1 MQILFRGAV
10 AWILGGLL
18 LHVSMVEAAVVVV
31 GNKTRAEVT
40 FSVSPL
46 GEKAEDFSL
55 AAGDVLPIPVTG
67 SVVIGYQSGEARQRF
82 SLEPNT
88 IYCFSRADEKLV
100 LSRLPLGEEAARDAG
115 ASPHDPENAEP
126 TPSTGSPDKGAAGE
140 ADPSGVI
147 PVKIL
152 VDDNEPGVRR
162 VWEKRLRR
170 RMAEVSR
177 IIFRHCRIRFEV
189 VAVGTWES
197 DDGITDFNES
207 LREFELAATPA
218 PAVMAIGFTSQHQ
231 LAENHHQV
239 GGTRGPLHSHVLVRE
254 FSRQFTEAERVVT
267 LVHELGHVLG
277 AVHSADPNSVMRP
290 RMTDRRARAR
300 EFRIHFDEIN
310 TLAMNLVCEELRFNK
325 SRSFREFRPET
336 KRLLGL
342 AYAAMSRALPGDDSA
357 AKFARLLVGPPDVL
371 RTPVEAPAQ
380 IVEAAKVVLGAIVD
394 AATENHGRTDAA
406 ARLDGDSIRLG
417 GDRLTEYLVRKAAA
431 AADELPDGVA
441 ANAFLLGLAIGLD
454 DSGTLRS
461 NSVSGTLC
469 AQVESKAARN
479 GRLHVLGT
487 PTMGG
492 RRDLAQH
499 FVVSS
504 ALTVMLG
511 PKAAETLGIV
521 KELRDSRSGSGFSF
535 ADLSADLAGIAFAVG
550 VANSSPSLASL
561 SESFA
566 VDDFLPDVDG
576 LEEAIPWET
585 FTAGYGFAES
595 NGFRARRAKIIEQIR
610 SLPGYRNRGR

>member
-1 MQILFRGAV
+1 MQVFLRGTV
-10 AWILGGLL
+10 GLILGGLL
-18 LHVSMVEAAVVVV
+18 LHASMVEAAVVVV
-31 GNKTRAEVT
+31 GNRTRAEVA
-40 FSVSPL
+40 FSIAPL
-46 GEKAEDFSL
+46 GERAEDFSL
-55 AAGDVLPIPVTG
+55 VAGDVVPIPVTG
-67 SVVIGYQSGEARQRF
+67 SVVIVFESGEARQRF

-88 IYCFSRADEKLV
+88 IYYFSQADEKLI
-100 LSRLPLGEEAARDAG
+100 LSRLPLGEEAARDADT
-115 ASPHDPENAEP
+115 SSNQPESAKP
-126 TPSTGSPDKGAAGE
+126 TPAAGSSDNTVAE
-140 ADPSGVI
+140 RADPSGVI

-162 VWEKRLRR
+162 VWEKRLRN

-197 DDGITDFNES
+197 DDTITDFNES
-207 LREFELAATPA
+207 MREFERAATPA
-218 PAVMAIGFTSQHQ
+218 PAVMAIGFTSQHE
-231 LAENHHQV
+231 LAGSRHQV

-254 FSRQFTEAERVVT
+254 YSRQFTEAERVQT

-277 AVHSADPNSVMRP
+277 AVHSADPSSIMRP
-290 RMTDRRARAR
+290 IMTERRARAR

-310 TLAMNLVCEELRFNK
+310 TLAMYLVCEELRLNK
-325 SRSFREFRPET
+325 ARSFHQFRPET

-342 AYAAMSRALPGDDSA
+342 AYAAMSKALPGDDSA
-357 AKFARLLVGPPDVL
+357 IKYARLLDGPPDVL
-371 RTPVEAPAQ
+371 RTPVKASVQ

-394 AATENHGRTDAA
+394 AATENHGRPDAA
-406 ARLDGDSIRLG
+406 ARLDGGSSRLG
-417 GDRLTEYLVRKAAA
+417 GDQLTEYLVRKAAA
-431 AADELPDGVA
+431 AANELPDGVA
-441 ANAFLLGLAIGLD
+441 VNAFLLGLAIGLD

-461 NSVSGTLC
+461 NVVSGTLC
-469 AQVESKAARN
+469 AQIEPNAARN
-479 GRLHVLGT
+479 GRLQVLGK

-504 ALTVMLG
+504 ALTILLG
-511 PKAAETLGIV
+511 PKAAETIGIV

-550 VANSSPSLASL
+550 VANSAPSLASL

-566 VDDFLPDVDG
+566 VDEFLPSVDG
-576 LEEAIPWET
+576 LEEGIPWQT
-585 FTAGYGFAES
+585 FTTDVGFAGS
-595 NGFRARRAKIIEQIR
+595 DRFQARRAKIIEHIR
-610 SLPGYRNRGR
+610 SLPGYRKKEK